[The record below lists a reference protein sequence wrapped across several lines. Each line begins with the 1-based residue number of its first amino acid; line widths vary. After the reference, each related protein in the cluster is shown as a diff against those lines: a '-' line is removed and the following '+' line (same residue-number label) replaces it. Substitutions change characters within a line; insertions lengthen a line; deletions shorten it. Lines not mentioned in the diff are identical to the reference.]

1 MKTYPLYSASL
12 EGKSYEN
19 GIEYD
24 LVIITKWSD
33 RSPSATEVGHK
44 AYYFYNANIYVIKN
58 ENNEDWC
65 CGIYEN
71 YPEYSKFTTEE
82 VLVCLS

>member
-19 GIEYD
+19 GIEYE

-33 RSPSATEVGHK
+33 HSPSATEVGHK
-44 AYYFYNANIYVIKN
+44 ALPQKKTRTLLPPRKSPF
-58 ENNEDWC
+58 
-65 CGIYEN
+65 
-71 YPEYSKFTTEE
+71 
-82 VLVCLS
+82 